1 MYVPKYFEAPSIE
14 VVRTFIEEY
23 SFCTLVGQL
32 KGQPIASHIPLK
44 LHVSD
49 DSEYLEGHIAR
60 GNIQQQLFDSEQT
73 LMAIFRDPHAY
84 VSSSWYNH
92 VNVPTWNYIA
102 VHITGKA
109 SRIEGDELLESI
121 KRLVNTYETDKET
134 GFQVEQMP
142 PEMLQRELKGI
153 VGFRL
158 TIDKIEAA
166 FKLSQNRDDE
176 DYANIINKLL
186 ESEDP
191 LSSLIAEEMKKLRT
205 S

>member
-1 MYVPKYFEAPSIE
+1 MYVPKIFEAPSIE
-14 VVRTFIEEY
+14 VVRSFIEKY
-23 SFCTLVGQL
+23 SFCTLVGQHNE
-32 KGQPIASHIPLK
+32 QPIASHIPLK
-44 LHVSD
+44 LHVAD

-60 GNIQQQLFDSEQT
+60 GNIQQELFDSKQP
-73 LMAIFRDPHAY
+73 LMAIFRDPHTY

-102 VHITGKA
+102 VHITGNA
-109 SRIEGDELLESI
+109 SRIEGDEMLASI
-121 KRLVNTYETDKET
+121 ERLVKTYETDGYK
-134 GFQVEQMP
+134 GFQIEQMP

-158 TIDKIEAA
+158 SIDKIEAA

-176 DYANIINKLL
+176 DYSNIITKLQD
-186 ESEDP
+186 SEDP
-191 LSSLIAEEMKKLRT
+191 LSRLIAEEMKKLRT